1 MLATL
6 FIFVIT
12 VFVIRK
18 IYLGKQL
25 KRDITNELES
35 IKQQFQKTQNESQL
49 AKSLSVLLRRT
60 SISYYSGKPHGSENI
75 AGLTGKN
82 WLHWLDNTHQNKT
95 GPSPSSGEKF
105 NSEIG
110 KVLLTAPYMPDNS
123 KLDFNAQKL
132 ITLCESWLQ
141 LPHKKIA
148 RSLP

>member
-1 MLATL
+1 MLTAL
-6 FIFVIT
+6 FVIIIT

-18 IYLGKQL
+18 VYLGKQL
-25 KRDITNELES
+25 KREITNELDS

-60 SISYYSGKPHGSENI
+60 SISYYSDKPHISENI
-75 AGLTGKN
+75 AGLTGIN
-82 WLHWLDNTHQNKT
+82 WLNWLDHTHQNKT
-95 GPSPSSGEKF
+95 GPSSSNGEKF

-110 KVLLTAPYMPDNS
+110 KVLLTAPYIPDNI

-132 ITLCESWLQ
+132 IALCESWLQ

-148 RSLP
+148 RSMP